1 MYKQMAPQM
10 DRTRILY
17 TNLKNSRGGAQF
29 LAQINP
35 KVVNIVPIHNKN
47 SGGSGTVQGLMN
59 KTIQRVVVSSSQ
71 PQSQQLAS
79 AFRQQQTANVNANST
94 PQSANALLS
103 TNAGNT
109 LIITTS
115 TSDGSSINNIFNDI
129 NTTSTNANS
138 INTNNS
144 TQAINLGNLTVTAS
158 EKLNH
163 NDGTSTSIN
172 R

>member
-1 MYKQMAPQM
+1 MATQM
-10 DRTRILY
+10 DRSTRILY
-17 TNLKNSRGGAQF
+17 TNLKNNRSGAQF

-47 SGGSGTVQGLMN
+47 SGGGGTVQGLMN

-71 PQSQQLAS
+71 PQSQQLAT
-79 AFRQQQTANVNANST
+79 AFRQQQAANVNANST
-94 PQSANALLS
+94 QSANALLS

-115 TSDGSSINNIFNDI
+115 TASDGSTINNIFNDI

-138 INTNNS
+138 INANNS
-144 TQAINLGNLTVTAS
+144 TGQAINLSNLTVSAS

-163 NDGTSTSIN
+163 NDGSSTSIN

>member
-1 MYKQMAPQM
+1 MPPQM

-17 TNLKNSRGGAQF
+17 TNLKNNRGSAQF

-35 KVVNIVPIHNKN
+35 KVVNILPIHNKN
-47 SGGSGTVQGLMN
+47 SGGSGIMN

-79 AFRQQQTANVNANST
+79 AFRQQQTVNANANST
-94 PQSANALLS
+94 QSANALLS

-115 TSDGSSINNIFNDI
+115 TASDGSSINNIFNDI

-144 TQAINLGNLTVTAS
+144 SSQQAINLGNLTVTAS

-163 NDGTSTSIN
+163 NDGTSSSIN

>member
-1 MYKQMAPQM
+1 MAPQM

-17 TNLKNSRGGAQF
+17 TNLKNNRGGAQF

-79 AFRQQQTANVNANST
+79 AFRQTANANANST
-94 PQSANALLS
+94 QSANALLS

-115 TSDGSSINNIFNDI
+115 TASDGSSIIFGNDI
-129 NTTSTNANS
+129 NTTSTIANS

-144 TQAINLGNLTVTAS
+144 NQAINLGNLTVTAS